1 MPGSSPG
8 MTSCECL
15 SAVVPAKAGTT
26 AENGAKISQPTKSPG
41 GHHHARCNKSL
52 LVTSFALALF
62 AAAFAGTAS
71 AAEPYGVWQRPSTGT
86 QVHFY
91 NCGGKLCGKV
101 VGVKD
106 QSRKSE
112 IGKMIM
118 RGAVKSGDNKWKGD
132 LTDISTG
139 KVYSGVVMLEGE
151 SALNLKGCV
160 MGLLCQGE
168 TWQKIK

>member
-1 MPGSSPG
+1 VS
-8 MTSCECL
+8 T
-15 SAVVPAKAGTT
+15 V
-26 AENGAKISQPTKSPG
+26 
-41 GHHHARCNKSL
+41 
-52 LVTSFALALF
+52 ALAFLALPDTAR
-62 AAAFAGTAS
+62 AAD
-71 AAEPYGVWQRPSTGT
+71 PYGVWLRPSTGT

-106 QSRKSE
+106 QSRKGE

-118 RGAVKSGDNKWKGD
+118 RGAVKSGDNKWQGD
-132 LTDISTG
+132 LTDVSNG
-139 KVYSGVVMLEGE
+139 KVYSGVVTLESPTG
-151 SALNLKGCV
+151 LNLKGCV